1 MKNSNPRGWVYV
13 GLFAL
18 GVVLVATGV
27 VKADN
32 LMEWFLTIG
41 LAATA
46 VGNLIARAFL
56 SPAEA
61 APPEPQGIDPHGPN
75 A

>member
-1 MKNSNPRGWVYV
+1 MKNPNPRGWLYI
-13 GLFAL
+13 GLFGLGAL
-18 GVVLVATGV
+18 LVATGV

-32 LMEWFLTIG
+32 LLEWFLTIG

-46 VGNLIARAFL
+46 VGNLLARAFL
-56 SPAEA
+56 SP

>member
-1 MKNSNPRGWVYV
+1 MKILEIVPVRGWLYV

-18 GVVLVATGV
+18 GAVLVATGV
-27 VKADN
+27 VAADN
-32 LMEWFLTIG
+32 LMEWMLTVG
-41 LAATA
+41 VAATA
-46 VGNLIARAFL
+46 AGNLLARAFL
-56 SPAEA
+56 AP

>member
-1 MKNSNPRGWVYV
+1 MKILEVIPVRGWLYI

-18 GVVLVATGV
+18 GAVLVATGA

-32 LMEWFLTIG
+32 LLEWMLTVA
-41 LAATA
+41 LAASA
-46 VGNLIARAFL
+46 AGNLLARAFL
-56 SPAEA
+56 SR
-61 APPEPQGIDPHGPN
+61 PEPEPGGIDPHGPN

>member
-1 MKNSNPRGWVYV
+1 MKNPTPRGWLYV

-18 GVVLVATGV
+18 GAVLVATGV

-32 LMEWFLTIG
+32 LMEWFLTVG

-46 VGNLIARAFL
+46 LGNLLARAFL
-56 SPAEA
+56 ASAEA
-61 APPEPQGIDPHGPN
+61 APPEPEEDPYEPD